1 MKLIHVLLVFALVL
15 FTNVSHGFDFGF
27 GKKAKTIPQWVESP
41 KADDSEYIY
50 GVGEG
55 DSLAVAV
62 QTALNNI
69 SGKLATVVSSNIS
82 SETTQNQGS
91 VSGYFSE
98 QVKTKTFD
106 TKLSG
111 YEVVK
116 SEAQDDRFYALV
128 KMSRSTFVKDTMTR
142 LKTIDDRINS
152 RVALASKVSK
162 LQQYLALNE
171 IKPDMVDASALVLL
185 LQAASPSFDSTK
197 YLSVYAKHQTAANEM
212 LYQMNFRIEADASTA
227 AVADIIVELLS
238 SEKLSAVIANSGRA
252 DAVISLKGSAQKKFL
267 FNEYSTSLK
276 VKIQV
281 TDETGR
287 KVNTEEHVV
296 AGASPSSYESSMVTA
311 SNMLGDKL
319 REKGAFALLGFQKPQ

>member
-1 MKLIHVLLVFALVL
+1 MKKVHLMLLLALLSWV
-15 FTNVSHGFDFGF
+15 NISHGFDFSF
-27 GKKAKTIPQWVESP
+27 GMGAKKIPQWVENP
-41 KADDSEYIY
+41 KADDAQYIY

-62 QTALNNI
+62 QSGLNNI

-82 SETTQNQGS
+82 SETTLNQGS

-111 YEVVK
+111 YEVVQ
-116 SEAQDDRFYALV
+116 SVAEGDRFYAMV
-128 KMSRSTFVKDTMTR
+128 RMSRSIFVKDTMTR

-171 IKPDMVDASALVLL
+171 IKPDMIDASALVLL
-185 LQAASPSFDSTK
+185 LQAASKSFEAEK
-197 YLSVYAKHQTAANEM
+197 YLSSYAKYQAAANEM
-212 LYQMNFRIEADASTA
+212 LYQMNFRIDVDPSLS

-238 SEKLSAVIANSGRA
+238 EEKLSAVIANSGKA
-252 DAVISLKGSAQKKFL
+252 DAVISITGKTQKKFI
-267 FNEYSTSLK
+267 FSEYSTQLK

-281 TDETGR
+281 TDENGR

-296 AGASPSSYESSMVTA
+296 AGSSLSNYENSLVTA